1 MITTRHDLHAKMV
14 IETITSGKNVFV
26 EKPLAINGEELDAI
40 LNVYNNQTNPKSISV
55 GFNRRFSPFS
65 KKIKTLIGTATDS
78 LNMIATMNAGFIP
91 LDVWVHDMKTGGVES
106 SVKLVISLI

>member
-1 MITTRHDLHAKMV
+1 MV
-14 IETITSGKNVFV
+14 IETINSGKNVFV

-65 KKIKTLIGTATDS
+65 KK
-78 LNMIATMNAGFIP
+78 
-91 LDVWVHDMKTGGVES
+91 
-106 SVKLVISLI
+106 